1 MHGLDLLNK
10 DAIHAATENSIDN
23 VNAAINPD
31 LHFPLITLAFSS
43 WREARLLWNEKT
55 TFDRALKHVGMDV
68 IGVGGGAWLGG
79 SVGQPVGGPFAP
91 VTGFLGGDLG
101 CLRWENAFDEKF
113 GSRAF
118 TQRENNTITQYPVP
132 KRRINFEIDRSKRFV
147 LELREQYQGHFL
159 DARSDIERTAKEK
172 ISKLGNAF
180 NKELLMFC
188 ERFPDFLNDLI
199 QQIDDEEQQ
208 VLSQIPSPGVW
219 DVLFPSEQDL
229 YRGVIRSWFKRAR
242 ESVRAEI
249 VAYGKMELQNC
260 RNPAR

>member
-1 MHGLDLLNK
+1 MLSTKIRFARFYSAREQYNN
-10 DAIHAATENSIDN
+10 AISSAQAA
-23 VNAAINPD
+23 
-31 LHFPLITLAFSS
+31 
-43 WREARLLWNEKT
+43 
-55 TFDRALKHVGMDV
+55 
-68 IGVGGGAWLGG
+68 
-79 SVGQPVGGPFAP
+79 
-91 VTGFLGGDLG
+91 
-101 CLRWENAFDEKF
+101 
-113 GSRAF
+113 
-118 TQRENNTITQYPVP
+118 
-132 KRRINFEIDRSKRFV
+132 INFEIDRSKRFV

-180 NKELLMFC
+180 DQELLMFC

-249 VAYGKMELQNC
+249 VAYGKIELRTVETLHAEVQRFLRAFTFELNSMADDLS
-260 RNPAR
+260 RLTTSYESSRVAAENIRDQAVTNTEAVRTRLITDFGKKIVSMQENILNEVRRWNGIVQSNRSVLKKEAASVDVKL